1 MSRIYIKELFR
12 KLFRE
17 HVIKTLIALA
27 CVMAI
32 FVLLWLTWSSKVGEC
47 FSLDLG
53 DTDKIEHTL
62 RFNYYQGIWLILTPA
77 IFIGIPASF
86 VYWITLTLVVSKF
99 TSFSIDEVINRA
111 FLPHIPLVF
120 CSFYL
125 VNVYKRSPFFNPIL
139 PTIVITLALFFLIAT
154 LIRAKKLR
162 WLLLVAGF
170 VVYLSTNFGHTMYVI
185 KEFNGLGLTSQYGR
199 KDDFYSVCR
208 KTAFRGEG
216 ALLGAFV
223 QANLK
228 GKLKML
234 VFPEENYGKREAPVP
249 YAVDSRMVPYMYPAR
264 VKKKNYDYTLSS
276 TEYGRLRKQVVA
288 SEKGGFRHFR
298 IVKLSTKPDNNGR
311 YAIYQY
317 DQEIFIVP
325 QGWRKLKEN
334 K

>member
-1 MSRIYIKELFR
+1 
-12 KLFRE
+12 
-17 HVIKTLIALA
+17 VIKTLIALA

-32 FVLLWLTWSSKVGEC
+32 FVLLWSTS
-47 FSLDLG
+47 
-53 DTDKIEHTL
+53 KIEHLL
-62 RFNYYQGIWLILTPA
+62 RLNYYQGIWLILTPV

-86 VYWITLTLVVSKF
+86 IYWITLILVASKL
-99 TSFSIDEVINRA
+99 TSSSIDEVINRA

-120 CSFYL
+120 CCFYL
-125 VNVYKRSPFFNPIL
+125 ANVYKRSSSLNPVL
-139 PTIVITLALFFLIAT
+139 PAITLALFLIIT

-170 VVYLSTNFGHTMYVI
+170 VVYLSSNFEHTTQFI
-185 KEFNGLGLTSQYGR
+185 KEFNGLGFKPRYGR
-199 KDDFYSVCR
+199 KDDFYSICR
-208 KTAFRGEG
+208 KDGFRGEG
-216 ALLGAFV
+216 ALLGVFV

-228 GKLKML
+228 GKLKIL

-264 VKKKNYDYTLSS
+264 VKKRNYDYTLSS
-276 TEYGRLRKQVVA
+276 TEYDRLRKEVIV

-298 IVKLSTKPDNNGR
+298 IVELSTKPDNNGR

>member
-1 MSRIYIKELFR
+1 M
-12 KLFRE
+12 
-17 HVIKTLIALA
+17 IKTLIALA

-32 FVLLWLTWSSKVGEC
+32 FVLLWSTS
-47 FSLDLG
+47 
-53 DTDKIEHTL
+53 KIEHLL
-62 RFNYYQGIWLILTPA
+62 RLNYYQGIWLILTPV

-86 VYWITLTLVVSKF
+86 IYWITLVLVVSKL

-120 CSFYL
+120 CFFYL
-125 VNVYKRSPFFNPIL
+125 VNVYKRSFSLNPVL
-139 PTIVITLALFFLIAT
+139 PAITLAFLLIIT
-154 LIRAKKLR
+154 LIRANKLR

-170 VVYLSTNFGHTMYVI
+170 AVYLSSNFEHTTQFI
-185 KEFNGLGLTSQYGR
+185 KEFNDPGFTSWYGR

-208 KTAFRGEG
+208 KAGFRGEG

-228 GKLKML
+228 DQLKIL

-249 YAVDSRMVPYMYPAR
+249 YAVDSQMVPYMYPAR

-276 TEYGRLRKQVVA
+276 TEYDRLRKQVVV
-288 SEKGGFRHFR
+288 SEKGRSRHFR
-298 IVKLSTKPDNNGR
+298 IVELSTKPGNNGR
-311 YAIYQY
+311 FAIYKY